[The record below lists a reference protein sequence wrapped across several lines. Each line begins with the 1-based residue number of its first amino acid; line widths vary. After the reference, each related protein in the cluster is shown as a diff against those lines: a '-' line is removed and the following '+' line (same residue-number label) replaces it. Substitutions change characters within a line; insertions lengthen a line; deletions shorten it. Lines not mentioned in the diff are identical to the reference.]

1 MVKKKSTSSLIS
13 ELKRKTRKV
22 YSSEEKI
29 RIIID
34 GMRGETTIAEL
45 CRKEGISQGNYYKWA
60 KDFMEAGKRRLS
72 GDTMREANTTEVH
85 EIKTENQSLKELVAE
100 LSLRNRELKKKLKWR
115 RIERRKYMHYS
126 QQEKVRVDS
135 TCRAIRFG
143 CYPHSER
150 A

>member
-13 ELKRKTRKV
+13 ELKRNTRNV

-34 GMRGETTIAEL
+34 GIRGETTIAEL
-45 CRKEGISQGNYYKWA
+45 CRKEGISQGNYYKWT

-100 LSLRNRELKKKLKWR
+100 LSLRNRELKKNLSG
-115 RIERRKYMHYS
+115 E
-126 QQEKVRVDS
+126 E
-135 TCRAIRFG
+135 
-143 CYPHSER
+143 
-150 A
+150 